1 MKGMNVELVKVDEE
15 RSIIIEICQ
24 VKIKRNVLVDRLV
37 NTKKRKSLRRLECIM
52 YRESR

>member
-1 MKGMNVELVKVDEE
+1 MNVELVKVDEE

-37 NTKKRKSLRRLECIM
+37 NTKKITKRLECIM